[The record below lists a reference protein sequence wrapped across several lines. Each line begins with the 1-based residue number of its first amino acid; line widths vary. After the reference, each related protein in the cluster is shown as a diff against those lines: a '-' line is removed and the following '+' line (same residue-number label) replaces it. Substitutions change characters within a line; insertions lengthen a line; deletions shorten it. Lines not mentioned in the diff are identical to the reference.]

1 MKEYFNL
8 QIKLIGRKFREI
20 GLHPIL
26 AVILL
31 MVALIALSI
40 YAYKKTEFAPYILS
54 FIALSFIMK
63 LSEVKRNEFLKTIF
77 KSNEHIKIRIIEN
90 LILTIPFLIIL
101 LFFHS
106 YLEASLLLLISI
118 IFAIKSMKSDY
129 KFTMPT
135 PYFKKPFEFTIGFRK
150 TFYLIPLAYIL
161 TVISISVNNFN
172 LGIFSFLLVF
182 VVYFSYYFKPEEEY
196 FVWSFDAN
204 PKSFLLYK
212 IKTALMQSTYFVLPI
227 ALTLSYFYLSEILLV
242 LLFLIIGY
250 TFLIFFIVAKYSTYP
265 DEIGIVQGII
275 LAFSIFFP
283 PILLIIIPLLFN
295 QSQKRLN
302 YLLQ

>member
-1 MKEYFNL
+1 MKEYFSL
-8 QIKLIGRKFREI
+8 QIKLGSRKIREI
-20 GLHPIL
+20 GIHPIS
-26 AVILL
+26 AIILL
-31 MVALIALSI
+31 IATLVGLSI
-40 YAYKKTEFAPYILS
+40 YVFKKTEFAPYIIVLLTLS
-54 FIALSFIMK
+54 FITK
-63 LSEVKRNEFLKTIF
+63 LAEIKRNEFLKIIF
-77 KSNEHIKIRIIEN
+77 KSNQYIKIRIIEN
-90 LILTIPFLIIL
+90 LILALPFLIVL
-101 LFFHS
+101 LFYRS
-106 YLEASLLLLISI
+106 YLAVCLLLIISI
-118 IFAIKSMKSDY
+118 GFAIQNIKTDY
-129 KFTMPT
+129 HFTIPT
-135 PYFKKPFEFTIGFRK
+135 PYFKRPFEFTAGFRK
-150 TFYLIPLAYIL
+150 TFYLFPLAYIL

-172 LGIFSFLLVF
+172 LGIFSFLLIF
-182 VVYFSYYFKPEEEY
+182 VIYFSYYFKPEEEY
-196 FVWSFDAN
+196 FVWSFNSN

-275 LAFSIFFP
+275 LALSIFFP
-283 PILLIIIPLLFN
+283 PILLMIIPLLFN